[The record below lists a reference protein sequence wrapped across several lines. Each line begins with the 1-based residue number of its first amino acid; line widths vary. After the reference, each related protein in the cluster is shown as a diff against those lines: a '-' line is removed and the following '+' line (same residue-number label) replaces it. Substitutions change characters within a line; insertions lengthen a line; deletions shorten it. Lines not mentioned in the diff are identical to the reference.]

1 MKLPP
6 LPPPPPPRRLRNIQ
20 RLRSIAIVGGSA
32 GGGLLFVRALAA
44 GAAHEPG
51 DWPWS
56 LVFSAAYVHMAM
68 AAVGLLVINLVDPGV
83 ARRSEAT
90 CLPLPA
96 DVAERLLVAPGQP
109 LDGLENVSDADG
121 RGSYC
126 VRCCVWRPP
135 LSHHCSICQMCVR
148 EWDHH
153 CEIFGRCAGGASL
166 QCRGNL
172 LVFRVNVVNL
182 AGAVTTASCALAL
195 WVGQVFGRWGVL
207 FVLVPASAV
216 GLGALR
222 RNRDALSNL
231 FFGYARRRQQRR
243 KVLVPVPEEPAVG
256 ATQSMWPQMVEDWV
270 GELPEAEKPS
280 PQRNGASASSS
291 GDRNMQQITARQRNP
306 GNTALLDSIV

>member
-32 GGGLLFVRALAA
+32 GGGFLLVKALAA
-44 GAAHEPG
+44 GTGHDPG

-56 LVFSAAYVHMAM
+56 LIFNAAYVHVAM
-68 AAVGLLVINLVDPGV
+68 AAVGLVVINLADPGV
-83 ARRSEAT
+83 LHRSEDT

-153 CEIFGRCAGGASL
+153 CEIFGRCAGGATL
-166 QCRGNL
+166 KCRGNL
-172 LVFRVNVVNL
+172 LVFRVNVANL
-182 AGAVTTASCALAL
+182 AGAMTTGSCALAL
-195 WVGQVFGRWGVL
+195 WVGQVFGGVGCL

-222 RNRDALSNL
+222 RNRDSISSL
-231 FFGYARRRQQRR
+231 FFGYARRRQQKKR
-243 KVLVPVPEEPAVG
+243 KVCMPVGEPVNG
-256 ATQSMWPQMVEDWV
+256 GTQSMWPQIVEDWV
-270 GELPEAEKPS
+270 GELPEAEK
-280 PQRNGASASSS
+280 NGAAGARS
-291 GDRNMQQITARQRNP
+291 MQHVTARQRNAATP
-306 GNTALLDSIV
+306 LLDSIV